1 MSQREAARL
10 AGLQGSLR
18 VVPGHGRETTVAREQ
33 PWLELVARE
42 RRLPL

>member
-1 MSQREAARL
+1 
-10 AGLQGSLR
+10 
-18 VVPGHGRETTVAREQ
+18 VPGHGRETTLAREQ